1 MTSVSSPL
9 SHPSVLTVSRDY
21 HCSLPLINS
30 LISEILCVWKFFSNS
45 RWDCHDSFLLGVVW
59 FQVSPFQSIIQSIL
73 PPPSFLPSSTF
84 VTPSWS
90 HWKESPSPVRTCR
103 GSLCTLSMPPHPDS
117 PLTVHL
123 LLIGVSNQC
132 YFSTFLLKMR
142 WQMKTHPEDVIGTQE
157 PEMLGSLWDM
167 PGHKDLGIQEKERQI
182 LWEIIRQSFLQE
194 KSASHSPKIFCEIKE
209 NDCVCVCVCVC
220 VC

>member
-30 LISEILCVWKFFSNS
+30 LLSEILCVWKFFSNS
-45 RWDCHDSFLLGVVW
+45 RWDCHDRFLLGVVW
-59 FQVSPFQSIIQSIL
+59 FQVSPFQSIIQRIL

-90 HWKESPSPVRTCR
+90 HWKESPSPGRTCR
-103 GSLCTLSMPPHPDS
+103 GSLCTLSMPPPT
-117 PLTVHL
+117 LIL
-123 LLIGVSNQC
+123 LWPFISCWLVCPTNVTSRPFYWKCAGRWKHI
-132 YFSTFLLKMR
+132 LK
-142 WQMKTHPEDVIGTQE
+142 HVIGTQL

-167 PGHKDLGIQEKERQI
+167 PGHKDLGIQERKDKYFER
-182 LWEIIRQSFLQE
+182 
-194 KSASHSPKIFCEIKE
+194 
-209 NDCVCVCVCVC
+209 
-220 VC
+220 